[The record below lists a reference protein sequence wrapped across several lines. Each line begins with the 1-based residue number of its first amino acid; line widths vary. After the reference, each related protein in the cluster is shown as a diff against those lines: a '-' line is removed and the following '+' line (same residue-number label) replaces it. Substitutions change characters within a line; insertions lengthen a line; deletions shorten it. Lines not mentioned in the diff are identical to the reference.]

1 MKKIAMLLLAAI
13 LLASFLGISSFAAT
27 SSDSLIQPRWT
38 NTGAIDYVLKFFE
51 TGSGYANIIVTG
63 KFGVTRIEGTITV
76 YRQSGSDWI
85 YVTSGSD
92 VANAQTFAMS
102 VPVEGILGEYYKA
115 EFTVNVYK
123 NGVCETITD
132 TYYANCP

>member
-1 MKKIAMLLLAAI
+1 MKKIAILLLTAI
-13 LLASFLGISSFAAT
+13 LLTSLLGVSSFAAT
-27 SSDSLIQPRWT
+27 SSDSLIQPLWT
-38 NTGAIDYVLKFFE
+38 NTGAIDYVLEFRE
-51 TGSGYANIIVTG
+51 NGSGYADIAVTG
-63 KFGVTRIEGTITV
+63 KFGVTKIEGTTTV

-102 VPVEGILGEYYKA
+102 VPVDGILGEYYKA
-115 EFTVNVYK
+115 EFTINVYK
-123 NGVCETITD
+123 NGVCETITE